1 MELYFFGGLMMATM
15 RDGLKA
21 NREAAEEAK
30 AKQIDEALTDAAESK
45 AIDADEK
52 YYKHEEEHYSKAGW
66 VNEKK
71 AEEGER

>member
-1 MELYFFGGLMMATM
+1 MATM

-45 AIDADEK
+45 ATDADEEYYK
-52 YYKHEEEHYSKAGW
+52 HEEEYYKHEEEHYSKAGW